1 MKKPKILLGLGAV
14 TLLASCGPKLIT
26 DTAEIN
32 DLKDAIVLKKN
43 EVKNYMFSG
52 SGKQVE
58 IDKKTKKETT
68 RVDEMFLRVNEK
80 GEEQAHTTY
89 QSGSIVED
97 YYLVNDETYDKLI
110 YCDSDSR
117 YDGKITVIDQKTHKN
132 EFDEV
137 LADELEPI
145 TSAVDTLLDPYKIL
159 SVVGLFHNDGQ
170 TFDTVTKYY
179 SEKDGQLTV
188 KINETSTVKGDN
200 TTNEIE
206 INYEDYVF
214 KGMSMKHAYSTE
226 EIETKFEFNFDFK
239 KLESLT
245 ISLPTVW
252 ESHLIKDN

>member
-1 MKKPKILLGLGAV
+1 MKKQKILFGLASL
-14 TLLASCGPKLIT
+14 TLLTSCGPKLLTET
-26 DTAEIN
+26 DKIN
-32 DLKDAIVLKKN
+32 ALKDAIVLKKN

-58 IDKKTKKETT
+58 IDKATKEEIT
-68 RVDEMFLRVNEK
+68 RVDEMFIRVNEK
-80 GEEQAHTTY
+80 GEKQAHTTY
-89 QSGSIVED
+89 QSGTNVCD

-110 YCDSDSR
+110 YCDSYSR
-117 YDGKITVIDQKTHKN
+117 YDGKITVIDRKTHKN

-137 LADELEPI
+137 LADDLEPI
-145 TSAVDTLLDPYKIL
+145 TSVVDTLLDPYKIL

-179 SEKDGQLTV
+179 SDKDGQLTV
-188 KINETSTVKGDN
+188 KINETSTVRGDN

-226 EIETKFEFNFDFK
+226 EIEMKFEYSFDFEK
-239 KLESLT
+239 MDSLT
-245 ISLPTVW
+245 IVIPPNW
-252 ESHLIKDN
+252 EGHLYTGE

>member
-1 MKKPKILLGLGAV
+1 MKKSKILLGLGAV
-14 TLLASCGPKLIT
+14 ALLASCGPKLIT
-26 DTAEIN
+26 DTAKIS
-32 DLKDAIVLKKN
+32 DLKTAIALKKN
-43 EVKNYMFSG
+43 EIKSYMFNG

-58 IDKKTKKETT
+58 IDKATKEETT
-68 RVDEMFLRVNEK
+68 RVDEMFIRVNEK
-80 GEEQAHTTY
+80 GEKQAHTTY
-89 QSGSIVED
+89 QSGAIVED
-97 YYLVNDETYDKLI
+97 YYLVNDETYDKLL

-117 YDGKITVIDQKTHKN
+117 FDGEITVIDRKTHKN

-137 LADELEPI
+137 LADEFEPI

-179 SEKDGQLTV
+179 SSKDGQLTV
-188 KINETSTVKGDN
+188 KINETSTVKGDD

-206 INYEDYVF
+206 VNYEDYVF

-239 KLESLT
+239 KIDSLT
-245 ISLPTVW
+245 ISLPTDW